1 MYNSDYRAGYKTL
14 QKYIAM
20 AGLPDLRRTGL
31 SGSTPENTPARG
43 KEMRANLLNKLRPPP
58 LVHAWDFWH
67 DRQDRTGSTI
77 TSPPPAPPTSSS
89 NNNTAETT
97 TSAKPTHNYED
108 RLVHLAS
115 ISDVRT
121 FWNVF
126 NNFDVSALPL
136 RDSVH
141 LFHQYVKP
149 LWEDPRNVHGGCW
162 TFRVPKANAPDFWE
176 RIALLAVGEK
186 LQAAVESDRKQFRDD
201 ICGVSLSVR
210 FTSVLVQV
218 WNRDAGHEEGIKK
231 LLEAVFEGMEPELMP
246 RENGYYYKPHYEHAA
261 FKGQDSKSG
270 GGEVAASKQA

>member
-1 MYNSDYRAGYKTL
+1 
-14 QKYIAM
+14 M
-20 AGLPDLRRTGL
+20 AGFQNLGAIADDAAAPA
-31 SGSTPENTPARG
+31 TPTPARG
-43 KEMRANLLNKLRPPP
+43 KEMRANLLNKLRAPP

-67 DRQDRTGSTI
+67 DRQDRHTSTTTTT
-77 TSPPPAPPTSSS
+77 TSPPTTSPSTTSPTEPTS
-89 NNNTAETT
+89 
-97 TSAKPTHNYED
+97 PNYED

-141 LFHQYVKP
+141 LFHKNVKP
-149 LWEDPRNVHGGCW
+149 LWEDPRNLHGGCW
-162 TFRVPKANAPDFWE
+162 TFRVHKDRAPAFWE
-176 RIALLAVGEK
+176 RICLLAVGEK
-186 LQAAVESDRKQFRDD
+186 LQAAVESDRQQFRDD

-231 LLEAVFEGMEPELMP
+231 LLETIFANLEPELMP
-246 RENGYYYKPHYEHAA
+246 RDNGFYYKPHYEHAA
-261 FKGQDSKSG
+261 FTG
-270 GGEVAASKQA
+270 GKADAQTATSKQV

>member
-1 MYNSDYRAGYKTL
+1 
-14 QKYIAM
+14 M
-20 AGLPDLRRTGL
+20 AGFQNLGAIADDAAAA
-31 SGSTPENTPARG
+31 TPTPARG
-43 KEMRANLLNKLRPPP
+43 KEMRANLLNKLRAPP

-67 DRQDRTGSTI
+67 DRQDRVSTTSTST
-77 TSPPPAPPTSSS
+77 TSPS
-89 NNNTAETT
+89 T
-97 TSAKPTHNYED
+97 TSPTTSPTEAPSTNYED

-141 LFHQYVKP
+141 LFHRNVKP
-149 LWEDPRNVHGGCW
+149 LWEDPRNAHGGCW
-162 TFRVPKANAPDFWE
+162 TFRVHKDRAPAFWE
-176 RIALLAVGEK
+176 RICLLAVGEK
-186 LQAAVESDRKQFRDD
+186 LQAAVESDRQQFRDD

-231 LLEAVFEGMEPELMP
+231 LLETIFANLEPELMP
-246 RENGYYYKPHYEHAA
+246 RDNGFYYKPHHEHAA
-261 FKGQDSKSG
+261 FTG
-270 GGEVAASKQA
+270 GKADAQTATSKQPQA